1 MSDFLLI
8 VDGSSLLTTQFFG
21 NLPREIVFA
30 KTMEEKEKYFP
41 RIMQTDTGIYTNAVY
56 GFMRVLLRI
65 LRDQQPAYLA
75 VAWDLTRDTFRRE
88 IYPDYK
94 GNRGET
100 MLPLKNQFKLCQD
113 LLEKMN
119 IRQFMDT
126 RYEADDF
133 SGTLAGKF
141 EGQVPVR
148 IMTKDHDYLQ
158 LVTERTELWM
168 IHSTAKKTEELYEKY
183 AMRQRDYD
191 VPDRTFPFNVEL
203 VEKEFGVKPESI
215 NSLKGLQG
223 DASDN
228 IKGVPGVGEMT
239 AAALIHEYGSVEALY
254 KVLNALDEPGRKKL
268 AVEWKERLGIKRSPM
283 GPLMKKSDTELVGE
297 KAALLSKTLATI
309 KKDIPLEV
317 TLEDLRVN
325 LNKEEAKKEFARLQF
340 RSLKIEEPG
349 KKGEDV
355 GDGFQLAEENP
366 FESTAPSNAFGS
378 ASYVFPMNPPEGWDE
393 EIDGRR
399 KEKEKKENFESKED
413 ASITSR
419 TGKKTWYPDYKEPSN
434 ILDFCMIPEKELL
447 SGKMLAFQTFFMD
460 EDLLM
465 VALQASADTIYI
477 GKPNQQELAALFEK
491 AGELGITMVTGDL
504 KEQLAVLPKELMYD
518 LCKQKVL
525 IDAQIAAYLI
535 NPLTGKYDYVSMAK
549 NLYGLALPGEKE
561 LFGKLTRAEAAYILT
576 ESVKK
581 ILTLSCNMSFL
592 LAPSLLEQL
601 NEKGMEELFFGLEM
615 PLLFTL
621 RAMEE
626 RGIRIKKEELSEYGK
641 ELGEKISALEK
652 EIYTL
657 AGEEFN
663 INSTKQV
670 GEILFE
676 KLGLSKGKKTKTG
689 YSTAADVLEPLA
701 KNHPIVEKILEYR
714 QMSKLKSTYADG
726 LAAFIL
732 PDGRI
737 HGKFHQTITATGR
750 ISSTNPDLQNI
761 PVRMEAGRLLRR
773 VFIPEDGFVFLD
785 ADYSQIELRV
795 LAHLSGDQ
803 WLVKAYQ
810 EAQDIHQ
817 LTASEVFHT
826 PFDEVTKEQRSRAKE
841 VNFSIVYGTSSFG
854 LGQRLNISKHEAAE
868 YMDNYF
874 KTYSGVKQYMDSLV
888 DKGREMQETRTLFGR
903 IRPLPDIS
911 STNSKKQAE
920 EERIAMNAP
929 IQGTAADI
937 MKFAML
943 RVDRKLVE
951 GGFQSRLLLQ
961 IHDELLVEVKE
972 SELEQVKEILIEEM
986 SHAAELHVPLTV
998 SAGAGSNWLEAH

>member
-56 GFMRVLLRI
+56 GFIRVLLRI

-100 MLPLKNQFKLCQD
+100 MIPLKNQFKLCQD

-158 LVTERTELWM
+158 LVTDKTELWM

-183 AMRQRDYD
+183 GMRQKDYD

-223 DASDN
+223 DTSDN

-239 AAALIHEYGSVEALY
+239 AAALIHEYGSVEQLY

-309 KKDIPLEV
+309 KKDIPIEV

-325 LNKEEAKKEFARLQF
+325 LNKEAAEKEFARLQF
-340 RSLKIEEPG
+340 RSLKIEEPVE
-349 KKGEDV
+349 KGEDI
-355 GDGFQLAEENP
+355 GDGFQLVEENP

-393 EIDGRR
+393 ETDSQG
-399 KEKEKKENFESKED
+399 KEEDKKENLEPK
-413 ASITSR
+413 AAPTTSR
-419 TGKKTWYPDYKEPSN
+419 TGKKTWYPDYKEPSG
-434 ILDFCMIPEKELL
+434 ILDFDLIPEEELL
-447 SGKMLAFQTFFMD
+447 SGKILAFQTLSMD
-460 EDLLM
+460 GELLM
-465 VALQASADTIYI
+465 TALQKSADTVYI
-477 GKPNQQELAALFEK
+477 GKPDKQELISLFEK
-491 AGELGITMVTGDL
+491 AGERGITIVTGNL
-504 KEQLAVLPKELMYD
+504 KDQLAVLPKERMYD
-518 LCKQKVL
+518 LCRQKVL
-525 IDAQIAAYLI
+525 VDTQIAAYLI

-549 NLYGLALPGEKE
+549 NLYGLELPGEKE
-561 LFGKLTRAEAAYILT
+561 LLGKLTKAEAAYIMA

-581 ILTLSCNMSFL
+581 LLTLNCNMSFL
-592 LAPSLLEQL
+592 LAESLLKQL

-626 RGIRIKKEELSEYGK
+626 RGIRIKKEELSQYGK
-641 ELGEKISALEK
+641 ELGEKIAALEK

-670 GEILFE
+670 GDILFE
-676 KLGLSKGKKTKTG
+676 KLKLAKGKKTKTG

-701 KNHPIVEKILEYR
+701 KKHPIVEKILEYR
-714 QMSKLKSTYADG
+714 QMTKLKSTYADG
-726 LAAFIL
+726 LAKFIL

-750 ISSTNPDLQNI
+750 ISSTDPDLQNI
-761 PVRMEAGRLLRR
+761 PIRMETGRLLRR

-795 LAHLSGDQ
+795 LAHLSGDKR
-803 WLVKAYQ
+803 LVKAYQ

-826 PFDEVTKEQRSRAKE
+826 PFDEVTKEQRSRAKA

-854 LGQRLNISKHEAAE
+854 LGQRLNISNHEAAE
-868 YMDNYF
+868 YMENYF
-874 KTYSGVKQYMDSLV
+874 KTYSGVKQYMDGLI
-888 DKGREMQETRTLFGR
+888 DQGRELQETRTLFGR

-943 RVDRKLVE
+943 RVDRRLVE
-951 GGFQSRLLLQ
+951 GGFKSRLLLQ

-998 SAGAGSNWLEAH
+998 SAEVGGNWLEAH